1 MLLSPPDCNSLN
13 GRLLILH
20 VLIKLYLAEGPLFEP
35 LNYIDTMTHIQH
47 TDVLLAKNFISH
59 CFELVFVL
67 VISTQESSNT
77 FFTQDLRH

>member
-35 LNYIDTMTHIQH
+35 LNYIDTMTRIQH
-47 TDVLLAKNFISH
+47 TDVLLAKI
-59 CFELVFVL
+59 
-67 VISTQESSNT
+67 
-77 FFTQDLRH
+77 